1 MTGSRLGIALV
12 GAGRQGQAH
21 LLAAADAQRVRLRAI
36 CDVVPGAAAAVAP
49 AGVAADTDL
58 AQTLRRDDVDA
69 VVIAASTHR
78 HAELV
83 EAALTAGRHVLCEKP
98 LTLDEADDERLAEL
112 ARARGLVLHVGF
124 NRRHGWPYREAV
136 RLIAAG
142 TIGEPR
148 MARCAQWDAE
158 SPPPEFLDPA
168 SSGGLEIDCGI
179 HEMDTAAWLLGAPI
193 ARIAAVAAPT
203 RPEIAAVGDLEAA
216 AALAVTTGG
225 HAVTIDLHRQCGY
238 ADIVHTEVI
247 GAEGAILIRF
257 EDAGSLE
264 VGNRAGLRT
273 VPGPP
278 GEAIRGAL
286 AAQLDALAAAVAGE
300 VTGAA
305 GPADSTR
312 ALAAAR
318 AMRDARVAGAFVAL
332 PTA

>member
-1 MTGSRLGIALV
+1 
-12 GAGRQGQAH
+12 
-21 LLAAADAQRVRLRAI
+21 VRLRAI

-58 AQTLRRDDVDA
+58 AQTLRRDDVEA

-300 VTGAA
+300 ATGAA
-305 GPADSTR
+305 GPGDSTR